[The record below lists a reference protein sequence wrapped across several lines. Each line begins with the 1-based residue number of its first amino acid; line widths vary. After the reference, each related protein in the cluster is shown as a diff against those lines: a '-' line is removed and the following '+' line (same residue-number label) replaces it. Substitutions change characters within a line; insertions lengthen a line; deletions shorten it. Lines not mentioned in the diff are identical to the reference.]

1 MCQTMSKVLKM
12 LLQKKKTKLP
22 SLIFQALDSIIEKLI
37 SVTNFWISRSC
48 LGSLSVLSS

>member
-1 MCQTMSKVLKM
+1 MSDNVQRPKNAASEGKN
-12 LLQKKKTKLP
+12 KTTITDL
-22 SLIFQALDSIIEKLI
+22 SGLDSIIEKLI

>member
-1 MCQTMSKVLKM
+1 MCQTMSNVLKM
-12 LLQKKKTKLP
+12 QLQKEKTKPP

-48 LGSLSVLSS
+48 LGPLSVPSS